1 MTKLWQYLVWLG
13 MEKNFCTAQQSC
25 TIPSVRPCP
34 YLWALSFSYMQ
45 PHRSTWFPDSSDQ
58 DLQIRDRE
66 GTERYT
72 VLLYIKGI
80 LMFRKRKKIKD
91 RLIPLQKYS
100 QTQILTP
107 AIRNYSTG
115 FQYCN
120 TVPVSYSNSCSAAY
134 FSLHHGRQ
142 PVVELPQADISPKK
156 KKKLQQ
162 AEDPGLALAPV
173 INAEITKGPNN
184 PFINKCSAKMKTLIA
199 LNEQLN
205 TWVGRFRKLLFP

>member
-13 MEKNFCTAQQSC
+13 MEKTSVQHSRAAQYPPYGPALIC
-25 TIPSVRPCP
+25 GPSASHTC
-34 YLWALSFSYMQ
+34 S
-45 PHRSTWFPDSSDQ
+45 HRSTWFPDSSDLGLTNQ
-58 DLQIRDRE
+58 GQGGHRAL
-66 GTERYT
+66 YSP
-72 VLLYIKGI
+72 LYIKGI

-156 KKKLQQ
+156 KKKTTT
-162 AEDPGLALAPV
+162 GRR
-173 INAEITKGPNN
+173 
-184 PFINKCSAKMKTLIA
+184 SR
-199 LNEQLN
+199 
-205 TWVGRFRKLLFP
+205 VGTCPRH